1 MVLQNGMEVFTTQKV
16 LTQMNY
22 FNTKKE
28 TNIKQSKVT
37 QEAKLTLMTPLFSN
51 QLISSFQLLWRRLS
65 TKIMLTNSKL
75 NLLSRLLTDQLQW
88 KENKS

>member
-1 MVLQNGMEVFTTQKV
+1 MEVFTTQKV
-16 LTQMNY
+16 LIQTNY